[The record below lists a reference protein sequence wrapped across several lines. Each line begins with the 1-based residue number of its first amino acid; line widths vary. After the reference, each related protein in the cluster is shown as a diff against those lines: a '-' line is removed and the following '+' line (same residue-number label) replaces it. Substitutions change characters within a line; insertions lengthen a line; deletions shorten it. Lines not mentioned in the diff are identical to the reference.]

1 MTGLSLGIDLGTS
14 GIRSA
19 VIDVDG
25 AVISTARAEY
35 GPQNATNIDA
45 NAWWLGVE
53 TCLDAQINAL
63 LADEQDPAQITRIG
77 VDGTSG
83 SMVLTDAGLRPVTR
97 ALMYNSGGFEAKAQV
112 IAAHAPD
119 PHITRGSSSALARAL
134 HLQAEDAEHRAAHL
148 LHQADFI
155 AAKLMGRGG
164 YSDHNNALK
173 TGFDP
178 AAEAWPDWFRATG
191 LRPEILPR
199 VLPAGAP
206 ARPIAPGIAERFGLN
221 ADAMIHV
228 GTTDSI
234 AAFLAAAPLRIGA
247 AVTSLGTTL
256 AVKLL
261 SDRRIDA
268 PEIGLYSH
276 RLGDGWLVGGASNS
290 GGGVLRQFFTVAQMT
305 ELSARI
311 DPSVASDL
319 DYYPLPEPGER
330 FPINDPS
337 LAPRLS
343 PRPEDDTRFLH
354 GLLEGI
360 ARIEARCYAEMS
372 AKGAPPPGPLFTA
385 GGGASNPVWT
395 AIRARVMNCEIQTAA
410 DTEAAIGTARL
421 IASQVQAT
429 GL

>member
-25 AVISTARAEY
+25 AVVATARGAY
-35 GPQNATNIDA
+35 GPQDPGRIDA
-45 NAWWLGVE
+45 DTWWEGVVG
-53 TCLDAQINAL
+53 CLEAQMAAL
-63 LADEQDPAQITRIG
+63 KEAGHDPAQIARIG

-83 SMVLTDAGLRPVTR
+83 SMVLTDAALRPVTR
-97 ALMYNSGGFEAKAQV
+97 ALMYNSGGFDAEAHR

-119 PHITRGSSSALARAL
+119 PHITRGSNSALARAL
-134 HLQAEDAEHRAAHL
+134 HLQAEDAEGAAAHL

-155 AAKLMGRGG
+155 TAKLRSRGG
-164 YSDHNNALK
+164 VSDYNNALK

-178 AAEAWPDWFRATG
+178 AEEAWPDWFGTIGVRT
-191 LRPEILPR
+191 EILPE

-206 ARPIAPGIAERFGLN
+206 AGPISPTIAARFGLRPET
-221 ADAMIHV
+221 MIHV

-234 AAFLAAAPLRIGA
+234 AAFLAAAPLQIGA

-261 SDRRIDA
+261 SDQRIDA

-290 GGGVLRQFFTVAQMT
+290 GGGVLRDFFTVARMA

-311 DPSVASDL
+311 DPSVASKL
-319 DYYPLPEPGER
+319 DYYPLPRPGER
-330 FPINDPS
+330 FPINDPT

-343 PRPEDDTRFLH
+343 PRPDDDADFLH

-372 AKGAPPPGPLFTA
+372 AKGAPPPDPLFTA
-385 GGGASNPVWT
+385 GGGANNPVWT
-395 AIRARVMNCEIQTAA
+395 AIRARVLNCDIQTAPE
-410 DTEAAIGTARL
+410 TEAAIGTARL
-421 IASQVQAT
+421 IASQAHAS

>member
-19 VIDVDG
+19 VIDGDG
-25 AVISTARAEY
+25 VVISTARAEY
-35 GPQNATNIDA
+35 GPQDATNIDT

-53 TCLDAQINAL
+53 ACLDTQINAL
-63 LADEQDPAQITRIG
+63 LADGQDPAQIARIG

-83 SMVLTDAGLRPVTR
+83 SMVLTDAALRPVTR
-97 ALMYNSGGFEAKAQV
+97 ALMYNSGGFEAEARV

-119 PHITRGSSSALARAL
+119 PHITRGHSSALARAL
-134 HLQAEDAEHRAAHL
+134 HLQAEDAEQRAAHL

-155 AAKLMGRGG
+155 TAKLRGRGG
-164 YSDHNNALK
+164 VSDHNNALK

-178 AAEAWPDWFRATG
+178 AEEAWPDWFGAIGVRT
-191 LRPEILPR
+191 EILPE

-206 ARPIAPGIAERFGLN
+206 AGPISPTIAARFGLRPET
-221 ADAMIHV
+221 MIHV

-234 AAFLAAAPLRIGA
+234 AAFLAAAPLQIGA

-261 SDRRIDA
+261 SNTRIDA

-290 GGGVLRQFFTVAQMT
+290 GGGVLRDFFTVARMA

-311 DPSVASDL
+311 DPAIATEL
-319 DYYPLPEPGER
+319 DYYPLPGPGER
-330 FPINDPS
+330 FPINDPA
-337 LAPRLS
+337 LAPRLT
-343 PRPEDDTRFLH
+343 PRPDDDADFLH

-360 ARIEARCYAEMS
+360 ARIEARCYAKMS
-372 AKGAPPPGPLFTA
+372 ARGAPRPGPLFTA
-385 GGGASNPVWT
+385 GGGANNPVWT
-395 AIRARVMNCEIQTAA
+395 AIRARVLNCDIQTAPE
-410 DTEAAIGTARL
+410 TEAAMGTARL
-421 IASQVQAT
+421 IAAQALAPD
-429 GL
+429 G